1 MITVVVIYEGVMTQM
16 EKRQAQQ
23 WLQEIYKHPKRYEGK
38 VVIILNDTQIV
49 GVAEDFA
56 AAQRERER
64 LAASSYNGKMT
75 LFLVPRHVNQVRI
88 RTLRFRSLRED
99 LWEPVYLVNLQTNH
113 GEIQNCEMLI
123 DSGADLSLIPFHTG
137 RLLGLSRSDEEILL
151 FARGVGGSV
160 SYLLRRIDIVIDG
173 HPVSAVV
180 AWCQDENIEDMIVGR
195 QDVFDAFHIEFRQ
208 SERRIIF
215 KPVEA
220 KEE

>member
-1 MITVVVIYEGVMTQM
+1 MRESRT
-16 EKRQAQQ
+16 QQ
-23 WLQEIYKHPKRYEGK
+23 WLQEIYKHPQRYEGK

-56 AAQRERER
+56 AAQRKREE
-64 LAASSYNGKMT
+64 LAASSPSTSDGKMT
-75 LFLVPRHVNQVRI
+75 LFLVPRGVKQVRI
-88 RTLRFRSLRED
+88 RTLRLRSLRED
-99 LWEPVYLVNLQTNH
+99 LWEPVYLVNLQTSH

-123 DSGADLSLIPFHTG
+123 DSGADISLIPFHTG
-137 RLLGLSRSDEEILL
+137 RLLGLSRSDEEILS
-151 FARGVGGSV
+151 FAQGIGGEV

-173 HPVSAVV
+173 HSVSTMV
-180 AWCQDENIEDMIVGR
+180 AWCQDENIEDVIVGR

-215 KPVEA
+215 KPVED

>member
-1 MITVVVIYEGVMTQM
+1 M
-16 EKRQAQQ
+16 EKRRTQQ

-49 GVAEDFA
+49 GVAEDFTEA
-56 AAQRERER
+56 KHKREE
-64 LAASSYNGKMT
+64 LAASSPSIHDGKMT
-75 LFLVPRHVNQVRI
+75 LFLVPRGVKQVRI
-88 RTLRFRSLRED
+88 RTLRLRSLRED

-123 DSGADLSLIPFHTG
+123 DFGADISLIPFHTG
-137 RLLGLSRSDEEILL
+137 RSLGLSRSDEEILS
-151 FARGVGGSV
+151 FAQGIGGGV

-173 HPVSAVV
+173 HPISAMV
-180 AWCQDENIEDMIVGR
+180 AWCQDEDIEDMIVGR

-215 KPVEA
+215 KPVEH
-220 KEE
+220 KDG